1 MATKSCRTL
10 SSLVIYLRVSRAHR
24 GLLETYIKPLT
35 PEIDA
40 SIVNF
45 ASTNVEDSQL
55 LVGQG
60 RIAASM
66 SDDDII
72 TLNIALSLVP
82 A

>member
-1 MATKSCRTL
+1 MATKSFRAL
-10 SSLVIYLRVSRAHR
+10 SSLVICSRVSRAHR
-24 GLLETYIKPLT
+24 GLLETYMKPLT
-35 PEIDA
+35 PERDV
-40 SIVNF
+40 STVNV